1 MSEFLRSNPESFEF
15 EQNQDRILNETA
27 VNGLSRV
34 AERYVD
40 NKEEFDANHDDG
52 GEEYDDE
59 SDEDYGYDGEE
70 YDDESNEDY
79 DYDGEEYDDE
89 SDEDYD
95 YDGEEYDDESDEEY
109 GYDDDD
115 YYSEYEEQ
123 HYGEERIDF
132 DEEKLVLREI
142 PLPTEI
148 LECYSFLNDLPH
160 GVAVM
165 GGIARSIAR
174 EMITGEREPIRDI
187 DLVNI
192 LDEEGNSENDHETLD
207 MLSRKY
213 MPDDDLFGHSIRD
226 ETLEHYFDSRDFTIN
241 QSLIMDGKL
250 IFSNFAYNDFQE
262 NIIRPTYF
270 EHPYDGED
278 IGSRLFL
285 KAIMM
290 RSVIS
295 QISDSIPLIEDMQP
309 PHHVKSFDIALF
321 LNKAMSRGAKTAR
334 IFTEDLV
341 DWDVITEEYS
351 GRPIALAKALHE
363 DVYPFEFHSSADE
376 RFKDVEECSDMD
388 GFFAPP
394 TISEYHASNQ
404 IIRRA
409 IAEYEDGLDES
420 IDSGEERVSGY
431 YTQAEYD
438 EINRSSAYDDNTM
451 ITVRH

>member
-15 EQNQDRILNETA
+15 EQDQDRILNETA

-40 NKEEFDANHDDG
+40 NEEKFGANHDDG
-52 GEEYDDE
+52 GVEYDDK
-59 SDEDYGYDGEE
+59 
-70 YDDESNEDY
+70 Y

-89 SDEDYD
+89 SDDEYD

-148 LECYSFLNDLPH
+148 LERYSFLNDLPH

-192 LDEEGNSENDHETLD
+192 VDEEGNSESDHETLD

-226 ETLEHYFDSRDFTIN
+226 ETLEHYFESRDFTIN

-394 TISEYHASNQ
+394 AISEYHASDP

-409 IAEYEDGLDES
+409 IDEYEDE
-420 IDSGEERVSGY
+420 IDDSTKNGEERVFGY

-438 EINRSSAYDDNTM
+438 DINRSNNYYDSYR
-451 ITVRH
+451 IYISK